1 MSAATDDYNSR
12 PALDSLLH
20 DLCYDRLIRLP
31 LVCREVRKAI
41 RPSLRLQRM
50 RPARPPAPPI
60 PEQEAAGKAVAAAD
74 DSMTGGISSAS
85 VAEPAPAKKSNEMRL
100 KEMVQRINLEEVP
113 ENDVWLRLGQL
124 TYAQER
130 ESSMNNLIELFITRA
145 HPLVKK
151 ETRRY
156 DPEYTAIMP

>member
-1 MSAATDDYNSR
+1 MPRSSKSNKAQPTTPKAVAAKATAPAIAKASAS
-12 PALDSLLH
+12 
-20 DLCYDRLIRLP
+20 
-31 LVCREVRKAI
+31 
-41 RPSLRLQRM
+41 Q
-50 RPARPPAPPI
+50 PARPPAPPI
-60 PEQEAAGKAVAAAD
+60 PEQEVKGKAVAAAE
-74 DSMTGGISSAS
+74 DSMTGGLSSAYA
-85 VAEPAPAKKSNEMRL
+85 AEPAPAKKSNEMRL